1 MLKDKIKKINKNW
14 PKIAMKKI
22 KTNFDTRKNWQ
33 STLFLLFWTKQGVK
47 IEEMREKRREKKRK
61 EKWVARATTPLL

>member
-1 MLKDKIKKINKNW
+1 
-14 PKIAMKKI
+14 
-22 KTNFDTRKNWQ
+22 
-33 STLFLLFWTKQGVK
+33 VK